1 MTANRTNG
9 RARRSFGVV
18 GFAVPLLLALT
29 AGCGGGS
36 DATVLKPSRPTTT
49 FIGPPITAKNPT
61 FHQAVDLDF
70 PGSEIRVLDV
80 SALTSPNVTFLGAVA
95 VWPRDLKKENV
106 GGGPEFPPP
115 GNRGEHPVDQVIPAA
130 ETAFVPAGR
139 DAPASVAIA
148 FGFRMNGEG
157 TGAVNG
163 MRIVYE
169 VDGKRK
175 VEVRKI
181 AIVACLPKRCGDR
194 VSQPGFSDS
203 VLRQYGLLPD

>member
-1 MTANRTNG
+1 MTPRATRSRT
-9 RARRSFGVV
+9 AR
-18 GFAVPLLLALT
+18 LLGAMAPTVAMTLALV
-29 AGCGGGS
+29 GCGGS
-36 DATVLKPSRPTTT
+36 DGPALKPTRPEAT
-49 FIGPPITAKNPT
+49 FIGPPITTKDPT

-70 PGSEIRVLDV
+70 PGSEIHVLDV

-95 VWPRDLKKENV
+95 VWPRDLKKGSV
-106 GGGPEFPPP
+106 GGGPKFPPP
-115 GNRGEHPVDQVIPAA
+115 EIRGDHPVDQLIPAA
-130 ETAFVPAGR
+130 ETAFVPEGW
-139 DAPASVAIA
+139 DGPASVAIA

-169 VDGKRK
+169 VNGKRK

-181 AIVACLPKRCGDR
+181 AIVACLPKHCGDR
-194 VSQPGFSDS
+194 STELGFSDG